1 MKKRVITLLAMML
14 CLVGEVF
21 AQTNV
26 NGTVISQEDGEPI
39 VGASILVV
47 GTDIGTATDLNGK
60 FSLTVPAGSSK
71 LRVSY
76 VGMETLEVDAQPTM
90 NIELKTEILD
100 EVIVVAYGTAKKSA
114 LHRTLSLTTAGSLS
128 AGIQKLTEAE
138 NPTAKEIL

>member
-60 FSLTVPAGSSK
+60 FSLTVPAGSSSSHF
-71 LRVSY
+71 L
-76 VGMETLEVDAQPTM
+76 T
-90 NIELKTEILD
+90 
-100 EVIVVAYGTAKKSA
+100 SA
-114 LHRTLSLTTAGSLS
+114 TY
-128 AGIQKLTEAE
+128 
-138 NPTAKEIL
+138 